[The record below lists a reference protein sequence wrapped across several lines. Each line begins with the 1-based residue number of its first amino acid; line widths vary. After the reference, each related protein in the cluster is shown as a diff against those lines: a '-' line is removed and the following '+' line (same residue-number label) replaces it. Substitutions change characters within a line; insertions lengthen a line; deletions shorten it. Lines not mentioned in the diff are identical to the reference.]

1 MTTFRLGT
9 ALALAATLVAA
20 AACAAPPQPGP
31 PAGAGGAEAYKVG
44 YADGCSSGFKA
55 AAGQRG
61 HVLGKGE
68 APTGGRD
75 RLYLEGW
82 AAGHYTCRLLAE
94 RPGWEI

>member
-1 MTTFRLGT
+1 MTTFRLRT
-9 ALALAATLVAA
+9 ALALATALAA
-20 AACAAPPQPGP
+20 AACAAPPPPGAA
-31 PAGAGGAEAYKVG
+31 AGAGGAEAYKVG

-61 HVLGKGE
+61 GATTERGG
-68 APTGGRD
+68 PGGRD

-82 AAGHYTCRLLAE
+82 VVGHYTCRLLAE

>member
-1 MTTFRLGT
+1 MAAVRVRT
-9 ALALAATLVAA
+9 ALALTAALAGV
-20 AACAAPPQPGP
+20 AACASAAPPRPS
-31 PAGAGGAEAYKVG
+31 AVDGARAYRIG

-61 HVLGKGE
+61 GATTERGG
-68 APTGGRD
+68 PGGRD

-82 AAGHYTCRLLAE
+82 VVGHYTCRLLAE

>member
-1 MTTFRLGT
+1 MTTFRLRT
-9 ALALAATLVAA
+9 ALALATALAA
-20 AACAAPPQPGP
+20 AACAAPSPPGP
-31 PAGAGGAEAYKVG
+31 PVGAGGAETYKVG

-55 AAGQRG
+55 AAGQKG
-61 HVLGKGE
+61 YVLGK
-68 APTGGRD
+68 APNSRSGRD